1 MDRADFEE
9 NGDHKK
15 KEIWPIAVLGAGV
28 VCIITFGFI
37 LGISPSTMN
46 ISNPSAVHAVAD
58 VPTTSKQPL
67 MSTHS
72 GTSATV
78 PENVQQPA
86 APASQ
91 NPPSMPSSL
100 PNNPSTQASTPSTPA
115 PVSSSATNP
124 SDTGAWNTTA
134 DSYLQNLNPKWGTPA
149 APDPNCPLCNG
160 NSRPVQLQGQE
171 LLTK

>member
-46 ISNPSAVHAVAD
+46 ISNPSAVHAIAD

-78 PENVQQPA
+78 PEKVQQPA